1 MKRRLLKEDRLPPRL
16 PVGFSSKISQQIN
29 SIYTNNI
36 NNGDALYRWLDYI
49 EGISRYMSNPVIAW
63 DYTNRHRQWP
73 NGARF
78 VEDLG
83 YNVGYKIISDR
94 VTKSPFVYIFS
105 VSLRPEEFGLNV
117 PTPLKEGKRNIRLSE
132 STLRRII
139 RNVLVETIYS

>member
-16 PVGFSSKISQQIN
+16 PVGFSSKISQQID
-29 SIYTNNI
+29 SIYTHNI

-63 DYTNRHRQWP
+63 DYTNRHKQWP

-105 VSLRPEEFGLNV
+105 VSLKPEEFGLNV
-117 PTPLKEGKRNIRLSE
+117 PIPLKGGKRNFRLSE

-139 RNVLVETIYS
+139 RNVLIETIYS